1 MIAFAPLTAQERALL
16 LRLARATLNG
26 AVAGEP
32 PPRPR
37 AFAEAAGAT
46 LSPPLL
52 ERRGAFVTLQRHG
65 RLRGC
70 IGDIV
75 GTAPL
80 CEAVIAN
87 TLAAA
92 FRDPRFLP
100 LTADELPGLTL
111 EISALTPLRPVADWS
126 GIEVPR
132 HGVVLTH
139 GHARGGVPAP
149 GRRRAGLGPRKRC
162 STSSASRPVSN
173 PGPGAAAPASKSSK
187 PKSSARIRRRADPR
201 PGDAVQEAR

>member
-1 MIAFAPLTAQERALL
+1 MIAFAPLTAQERAFL

-26 AVAGEP
+26 AVGGEP

-100 LTADELPGLTL
+100 LTEDELPGLTL

-132 HGVVLTH
+132 HGVVLTR
-139 GHARGGVPAP
+139 GNARAVFLPQVAAEQGWDRETLLGQLSLK
-149 GRRRAGLGPRKRC
+149 AGLPPDAWRR
-162 STSSASRPVSN
+162 
-173 PGPGAAAPASKSSK
+173 GAWFHIFEAEGSGE
-187 PKSSARIRRRADPR
+187 DPSQ
-201 PGDAVQEAR
+201 D

>member
-1 MIAFAPLTAQERALL
+1 MNTPAPLTAQERTLL

-37 AFAEAAGAT
+37 AFAEAAGTA
-46 LSPPLL
+46 LSTPLL

-65 RLRGC
+65 HLRGC
-70 IGDIV
+70 IGDVV

-132 HGVVLTH
+132 HGVLLTH
-139 GHARGGVPAP
+139 GHARAVFLPQVAAEQGWD
-149 GRRRAGLGPRKRC
+149 RETLLDQLSLKAGLESGAWRRGARFQIFEAEVFGEDP
-162 STSSASRPVSN
+162 SR
-173 PGPGAAAPASKSSK
+173 G
-187 PKSSARIRRRADPR
+187 
-201 PGDAVQEAR
+201 